1 MKPRIAEIAA
11 VSGRPI
17 SLVAFKRHMDGSFSD
32 VSIAEDSTGI
42 DLCSSPCSSQQVS
55 PRQATDTSSYINV
68 TAFERLPVGLR
79 PA

>member
-1 MKPRIAEIAA
+1 MKPRVAEIAG

-17 SLVAFKRHMDGSFSD
+17 SVVAFERHMGGSFSD

-42 DLCSSPCSSQQVS
+42 DLCSSHCSSQQVS
-55 PRQATDTSSYINV
+55 PRQATNTSSYIIA
-68 TAFERLPVGLR
+68 TAFERLPVGLP